1 MAPASGDQL
10 ISTLGVFKY
19 GILPGIK
26 TIDKVADDVVANR
39 LSISNKDQT
48 LDNPQVAFLNSKGF
62 GGNNATALIL
72 SPSAVEKMLKERYSD
87 EQLQDYAVKRQQT
100 RKKLAEYD
108 QAFMQGDYRVIYA
121 FGENLVDE
129 DSIRIEA
136 SKMTIPGYSAAID
149 LNMENPYA
157 N

>member
-1 MAPASGDQL
+1 
-10 ISTLGVFKY
+10 
-19 GILPGIK
+19 
-26 TIDKVADDVVANR
+26 
-39 LSISNKDQT
+39 
-48 LDNPQVAFLNSKGF
+48 
-62 GGNNATALIL
+62 
-72 SPSAVEKMLKERYSD
+72 MLKERYSD
-87 EQLQDYAVKRQQT
+87 EQLQDYTVKRQQT

-129 DSIRIEA
+129 DSIQIEA
-136 SKMTIPGYSAAID
+136 SKITIPGYSAAID